1 MLKRIISALLI
12 ALSLVGTIFPTVSLA
27 CGTSDTRDC
36 SNPPPPPPPD
46 PPKLNPDWR
55 QM

>member
-1 MLKRIISALLI
+1 MLKRIVSALLI
-12 ALSLVGTIFPTVSLA
+12 ALSLGATMFPTVSLA
-27 CGTSDTRDC
+27 CSTSDRTDC
-36 SNPPPPPPPD
+36 TVPKPDPPPD